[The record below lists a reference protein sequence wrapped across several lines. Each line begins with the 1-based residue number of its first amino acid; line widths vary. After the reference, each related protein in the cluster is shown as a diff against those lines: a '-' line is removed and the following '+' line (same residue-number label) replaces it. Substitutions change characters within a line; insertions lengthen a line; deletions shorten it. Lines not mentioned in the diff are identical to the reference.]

1 MKEMLFNKRISG
13 QVIQGFSTRGGGV
26 SPPPFSSLNL
36 AFHVGDRP
44 EFVRENRQRFFEA
57 LGLDLRRSTWGHQV
71 HGNQV
76 VVVDRAMAGAGA
88 LDLADALPGIDAMV
102 TNLPGLSLGI
112 MVADCL
118 PILIYDPKHQAI
130 GAVHAGWRGTL
141 SKLAAK
147 TIAVMGQQFGTH
159 PADCQIAI
167 GPGIGS
173 CCFEVR
179 SDVIVA
185 FQRQLPQVFQDCLV
199 YRNGTSFF
207 DLYQANSLILQGIGV
222 IGKNIFGD
230 STCCTSCEQNA
241 FFSYRGAGGVTG
253 RQAGVIG
260 IME

>member
-1 MKEMLFNKRISG
+1 MLFNKRISG
-13 QVIQGFSTRGGGV
+13 QVIQGFSTREGGV

-36 AFHVGDRP
+36 AFHIGDRP
-44 EFVRENRQRFFEA
+44 EFVRENRHRFFAA
-57 LGLDLRRSTWGHQV
+57 LGLDLQQSTWANQV

-76 VVVDRAMAGAGA
+76 AIVDRRTAGSGA
-88 LDLADALPGIDAMV
+88 LDLADALSGIDAMV
-102 TNLPGLSLGI
+102 TNLPGISLGI

-147 TIAVMGQQFGTH
+147 TITVMGEEFSTK
-159 PADCQIAI
+159 PSDCQVTI
-167 GPGIGS
+167 GPGIGA
-173 CCFEVR
+173 CCFQVK
-179 SDVIVA
+179 SDVIAA
-185 FQRQLPQVFQDCLV
+185 FQDQLPQVLQDCLV
-199 YRNGTSFF
+199 YRDGTSFL

-222 IGKNIFGD
+222 IGKNILGD
-230 STCCTSCEQNA
+230 STSCTMCEQNL